1 MRVIDCFLFHQE
13 IDMLNIRLHYLERH
27 VDKFI
32 ILESSQTFSGRKK
45 EFLFKNNRQLFKKFE
60 HKIIYFQIDEFHSSY
75 KEVIDKLKN
84 SHEPINYKVLSLLN
98 AHDHYNKNE
107 LNWVLDT
114 YQRESLHI
122 PLSKICNDN
131 DLVLLSDLDEIPSID
146 FLKYLKRNDFENF
159 ITARQREYN
168 IFLNLFKNPDWIG
181 TIAGKYKY
189 LKNHSLNL
197 MRKDSKDVNCNYIK
211 HIEIFGG
218 YHFSWIGKKE
228 FILNKLNSTGHQEV
242 NFKLMRKAINNDIM
256 SLRHIFFSKASLFS
270 TLSNHYKIV
279 DITDINFFDDSI
291 SLILQKYSN
300 LILDRAQISNHDNRI
315 NYFVNSVIFKI
326 GHIFNRFFKFIKKMN
341 DRFF

>member
-1 MRVIDCFLFHQE
+1 MKIIDCFLFHQE
-13 IDMLNIRLHYLERH
+13 LDMLNIRLHYLENY
-27 VDKFI
+27 VDKFV
-32 ILESSQTFSGRKK
+32 ILESSQTFSGKKK
-45 EFLFKNNRQLFKKFE
+45 EFLFENNRKLFKKFDG
-60 HKIIYFQIDEFHSSY
+60 KIIYFQINEFHSSY
-75 KEVIDKLKN
+75 KEVIDNLKI
-84 SHEPINYKVLSLLN
+84 SQDPIKHKVLSLLHN
-98 AHDHYNKNE
+98 HNHYNKKE

-146 FLKYLKRNDFENF
+146 FLSYISKNDFENF

-168 IFLNLFKNPDWIG
+168 IFLNLFKNANWIG

-211 HIEIFGG
+211 HVDIFGG
-218 YHFSWIGKKE
+218 YHFSWIGKKD

-279 DITDINFFDDSI
+279 DIADLDYFDYPISSI
-291 SLILQKYSN
+291 LKQYTN
-300 LILDRAQISNHDNRI
+300 LIIDQTQKSNYDNRI
-315 NYFVNSVIFKI
+315 SFFLNSIIFKI
-326 GHIFNRFFKFIKKMN
+326 GHIFNRIYKYFKNIN
-341 DRFF
+341 DSFL